1 MARNVST
8 EVAALSRT
16 TRAASDGLENL
27 VAGLGTDRD
36 KRSYSAYG
44 FVYTIS
50 RPELEAMYRSSWLA
64 KRVVNTVADDMTR
77 EGWDL
82 TFDDDS
88 GDGHKAIT
96 RAEKRLQVYAK
107 VNSAIRWARL
117 YGGCIIVMGTKG
129 AKLNEPLDPAKVRKG
144 DLRYL
149 QVLDRWRCA
158 ASPTITMDLED
169 PNFGLPEY
177 FIVAESSVQVHHSRV
192 LRFDGQELPYF
203 QWRQNAMWH
212 DSELQHTYGALM
224 DVDATTASLASM
236 MFEAN
241 VDVVTSEGLQNTL
254 ATKQGEE
261 LVSKRYQ
268 LAGLMKSINKM
279 LLLDGKEKYEKK
291 SSSFANLDKVM
302 DKFMD
307 SVCGASE
314 IPRTR
319 LFGQSAAGLNATG
332 EGDEKN
338 YHDVV
343 SSKQET
349 DLRPQLDKLY
359 AVLLPSELGA
369 MPDDFEF
376 DFNPL
381 KQISDKEQ
389 AAIDYQRAQSDQIYF
404 NMGVLD
410 EAMVGKSLKDR
421 GTYALT
427 DEDID
432 MLQELA
438 DAPPPP
444 PPGMMADPKTGEH
457 VPLPVAP
464 VAAAPE
470 KAQNPTV
477 PVPEVKP

>member
-1 MARNVST
+1 MPRNVVTDS
-8 EVAALSRT
+8 AALART
-16 TRAASDGLENL
+16 NRAASDGLENF

-36 KRSYSAYG
+36 KRSHSSYG
-44 FVYTIS
+44 FVYTVS

-77 EGWDL
+77 EGW
-82 TFDDDS
+82 TVEFDDP
-88 GDGHKAIT
+88 DGEGRKALA
-96 RAEKRLQVYAK
+96 RAEKQLQVAAK
-107 VNSAIRWARL
+107 VNSALRWARL

-129 AKLNEPLDPAKVRKG
+129 QKLNEPLDPARVRRG
-144 DLRYL
+144 DLRFL

-158 ASPTITMDLED
+158 ASPTLTMGLED
-169 PNFGLPEY
+169 PNFGQPEY

-212 DSELQHTYGALM
+212 DSELQHTYGALT
-224 DVDATTASLASM
+224 DVDATTAALATM

-241 VDVVTSEGLQNTL
+241 VDVVTSEGLQNIMS
-254 ATKQGEE
+254 TKLGEE
-261 LVSKRYQ
+261 TVTKRYR
-268 LAGLMKSINKM
+268 LAGTLKSFNRM

-291 SSSFANLDKVM
+291 GNSFANLDKVL

-307 SVCGASE
+307 NVCGASE

-359 AVLLPSELGA
+359 AVLVPSALGA

-389 AAIDYQRAQSDQIYF
+389 AAIDYQRAQTDDIYF
-404 NMGVLD
+404 AMGVLD

-432 MLQELA
+432 MLEELA
-438 DAPPPP
+438 TEPPPAPP
-444 PPGMMADPKTGEH
+444 GTTVDPKTGAP
-457 VPLPVAP
+457 VPLQVVAP
-464 VAAAPE
+464 AALGGLVTEPE
-470 KAQNPTV
+470 
-477 PVPEVKP
+477 

>member
-1 MARNVST
+1 MARNVTTDS
-8 EVAALSRT
+8 AALART
-16 TRAASDGLENL
+16 NRAASDGLENF

-36 KRSYSAYG
+36 KRAHSSYG
-44 FVYTIS
+44 FVHTVS

-77 EGWDL
+77 EGW
-82 TFDDDS
+82 TVEFDDP
-88 GDGHKAIT
+88 DGEGSKALA
-96 RAEKRLQVYAK
+96 RAEKRLQVTAK
-107 VNSAIRWARL
+107 INSALRWARL
-117 YGGCIIVMGTKG
+117 YGGCIVVMGTKG
-129 AKLNEPLDPAKVRKG
+129 QKLNEPLDPVRVRRG

-158 ASPTITMDLED
+158 ASPTLTTDLED

-192 LRFDGQELPYF
+192 LRFDGPELPYF

-224 DVDATTASLASM
+224 DVDATTAALASM

-241 VDVVTSEGLQNTL
+241 VDVVTSEGLNDVL
-254 ATKQGEE
+254 ATKDGEAR
-261 LVSKRYQ
+261 VTKRYR
-268 LAGLMKSINKM
+268 LAGTLKAINRL

-291 SSSFANLDKVM
+291 GNSFANLDKVL

-307 SVCGASE
+307 NVCGASE

-343 SSKQET
+343 SNKQET
-349 DLRPQLDKLY
+349 DLRPQLDRLY
-359 AVLLPSELGA
+359 AVLGPSTLGA

-389 AAIDYQRAQSDQIYF
+389 AAIDYQRAQTDDIYF
-404 NMGVLD
+404 AMGVLD
-410 EAMVGKSLKDR
+410 EAMVGRSLKTR

-432 MLQELA
+432 MLEELA
-438 DAPPPP
+438 AEPPAPPD
-444 PPGMMADPKTGEH
+444 GMTVDPKTGAL
-457 VPLPVAP
+457 VPLPAP
-464 VAAAPE
+464 SAVEPG
-470 KAQNPTV
+470 AQGPSDAG
-477 PVPEVKP
+477 